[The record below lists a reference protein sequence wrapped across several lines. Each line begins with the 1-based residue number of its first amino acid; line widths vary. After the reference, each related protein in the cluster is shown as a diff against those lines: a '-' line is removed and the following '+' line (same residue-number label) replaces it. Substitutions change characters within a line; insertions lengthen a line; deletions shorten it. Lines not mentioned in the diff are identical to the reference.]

1 MEQIKLPE
9 INLLPQYKRQ
19 SPVTLFLYLVI
30 CLVVLAL
37 LGYLVFN
44 YFETKSENE
53 LLESQIEQKKLE
65 LETLTSL
72 GQTDSSEGASRVTL
86 EEAVEIAEYFSLPT
100 SEVIDDILERL
111 PHHGYL
117 SEYNLS
123 EGIIEIKNEFE
134 TLNFV
139 SAYVDSLL
147 QSDYLAD
154 VRTGKVE
161 EFDVADRINEADFIK
176 YYKIIPRYQ
185 TVTELS
191 LNRDEVKGED
201 EADE

>member
-19 SPVTLFLYLVI
+19 SPVTMLLYVVI
-30 CLVVLAL
+30 CIVVFGL
-37 LGYLVFN
+37 LGYLVFT
-44 YFETKSENE
+44 YFETKAENE
-53 LLESQIEQKKLE
+53 RLESQIEQKRLE
-65 LETLTSL
+65 LETLSSVT
-72 GQTDSSEGASRVTL
+72 QTDSEEGSTRVTL
-86 EEAVEIAEYFSLPT
+86 EEAIEIADYFSLPT

-117 SEYNLS
+117 SEYTLS
-123 EGIIEIKNEFE
+123 EGTIEITNEFE

-147 QSDYLAD
+147 QSDYLSD
-154 VRTGKVE
+154 VRTGAVE
-161 EFDVADRINEADFIK
+161 EFDVADRINEEDFIK

-191 LNRDEVKGED
+191 INRDEVKGEGEVD
-201 EADE
+201 E